1 MRSALRRKP
10 RTILLGLFAS
20 TAAAVGLAAGPA
32 HAATWSS
39 SAQWGTWSNGGYT
52 LYNDVWGQ
60 GAGPQTIWANS
71 YSNWGVW
78 ANHPNT
84 GGIKSYPNATRYV
97 GKRLSALRSVK
108 SSFNVSVPS
117 SGAYETTYDVWDTN
131 KANEIMLWM
140 NKTGPVG
147 PLGTSQGNVSVGG
160 STWTVYKGSNGN
172 NAVFSFVRTSNTSS
186 GTVDVLAVMN
196 WIKNTKHWIG
206 DVTLGDVQFGYE
218 ITSSSGGLNFTT
230 NSFSVSSS

>member
-1 MRSALRRKP
+1 MRALLRRKP
-10 RTILLGLFAS
+10 RTVLLGLFAS
-20 TAAAVGLAAGPA
+20 AAAAIVMAAAPA
-32 HAATWSS
+32 YAATWSS
-39 SAQWGTWSNGGYT
+39 SAQWGTWSNSGYT
-52 LYNDVWGQ
+52 LYNDIWGS

-78 ANHPNT
+78 ADHPNT

-97 GKRLSALRSVK
+97 GQRLSALHSVK

-117 SGAYETTYDVWDTN
+117 SGAYETTYDIWDTN
-131 KANEIMLWM
+131 NAYETMLWM

-147 PLGTSQGNVSVGG
+147 PLGSSQGTVTVGG
-160 STWTVYKGSNGN
+160 STWTVYKGSNGA

-186 GTVDVLAVMN
+186 STVDVLAVMN
-196 WIKNTKHWIG
+196 WIRNTKHWLG
-206 DVTLGDVQFGYE
+206 DITLGNVQFGYE
-218 ITSSSGGLNFTT
+218 ITSSAGGQNFNT